1 MFTVIGERFW
11 DVIPPTLSSVTAIG
25 KLATPRSVPKML
37 SFNRCAY
44 AILHPVHATNIYNAA
59 TAVGFKKG
67 GVATRGKRIDS
78 FGAYLPPSLT
88 ATLSAA
94 HHTASPTPQNG
105 KFRSAPFPLFHPNTH
120 DL

>member
-1 MFTVIGERFW
+1 MFTVIGEGGW
-11 DVIPPTLSSVTAIG
+11 DVIPPNMSSVTARR
-25 KLATPRSVPKML
+25 KLARSVPKMI

-105 KFRSAPFPLFHPNTH
+105 KFRSAPFPLSHPNTH